1 MAIDHGPAGVR
12 VNCVCPGPTETPLLD
27 RFFAATADPAATR
40 VAFAAMQVHGRMV
53 EPEEIADAIAY
64 LASPGAGS
72 TTGHALVVDGG
83 YIIR

>member
-1 MAIDHGPAGVR
+1 
-12 VNCVCPGPTETPLLD
+12 
-27 RFFAATADPAATR
+27 
-40 VAFAAMQVHGRMV
+40 MQVHGRMV